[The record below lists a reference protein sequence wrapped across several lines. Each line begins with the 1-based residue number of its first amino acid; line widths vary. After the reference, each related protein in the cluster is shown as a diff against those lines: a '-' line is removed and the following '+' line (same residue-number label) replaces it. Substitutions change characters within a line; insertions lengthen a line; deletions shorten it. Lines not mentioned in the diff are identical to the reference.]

1 MPDHKTTRRRFLQS
15 AAAVTTLTATVAA
28 TSVTQAGALLSRK
41 NKLPII
47 DTHQHLWDLS
57 VITPPW
63 VGTAPEI
70 LNQPYA
76 TKEFKAATRGLNV
89 VKTVYMEVDCAPS
102 DHALEAE
109 HVIALSKS
117 PRHPTAAAVIS
128 GRPAEDSFAPHVRK
142 YKGSPYIKGVRQ
154 VLHNDAAPQG
164 LCLGETFVKSMQLL
178 GEQNMSFDLCMRPTE
193 LLDGVK
199 LADQVPDTLFIVDH
213 CGNGDPKAFLKNSTE
228 EPWHTAEQWKRD
240 MGELAKRKNIICKI
254 SGIIARVPAD
264 GWDASMLAPL
274 INHCLDVFGPDRVV
288 FGGDWPVCLL
298 GDSYRE
304 WVNALKTVIAN
315 RSVTDQRKLLHDN
328 ANRIYRLS

>member
-15 AAAVTTLTATVAA
+15 TAATATVAA
-28 TSVTQAGALLSRK
+28 TSATQAGALLSRK

-117 PRHPTAAAVIS
+117 PRHPTSAAVIS

-178 GEQNMSFDLCMRPTE
+178 GEL
-193 LLDGVK
+193 
-199 LADQVPDTLFIVDH
+199 
-213 CGNGDPKAFLKNSTE
+213 
-228 EPWHTAEQWKRD
+228 
-240 MGELAKRKNIICKI
+240 
-254 SGIIARVPAD
+254 
-264 GWDASMLAPL
+264 
-274 INHCLDVFGPDRVV
+274 
-288 FGGDWPVCLL
+288 
-298 GDSYRE
+298 
-304 WVNALKTVIAN
+304 
-315 RSVTDQRKLLHDN
+315 
-328 ANRIYRLS
+328 